1 MLTIN
6 GVWSD
11 EYQCSGWIVWLLNS
25 NEFGLRNMRLIVEFE
40 SFTLSEYL
48 VGIWLVDLNK
58 YRSIEST
65 MSVRRSL

>member
-1 MLTIN
+1 MSTIN

-25 NEFGLRNMRLIVEFE
+25 NEFGLRNMGSIVVFE

-48 VGIWLVDLNK
+48 VGIWLVDLYK
-58 YRSIEST
+58 HKSIESA